1 MGERDGAMG
10 QPVGIPVPVPVVIAP
25 TRRGCEVA
33 AQWRS
38 HWPTLEIW
46 TQPTYGDG
54 ATLQSYG
61 ESLVDWLGQRW
72 GEGRPLVF
80 VLAVGAVVRT
90 IAPLLRD
97 KFTDP
102 AVVAIDE
109 GGRAAIALVGGHGG
123 GGEAI
128 ARQVAALTG
137 GEAII
142 TTGSDG
148 QGLPAIDTLGTP
160 FGWRRGDG
168 DWLAIARSLLAFEP
182 VAVVQTC
189 GWDLWREEIPDFCQL
204 YLLTP
209 ADLEPDQSPPGD
221 GSGLVWISE
230 RRSPPVAGPVV
241 AWHPRVL
248 WVGIG
253 CERGT
258 DLAVLEAALER
269 ALAQENLAV
278 EAIAGLASLDLKGDE
293 PALLELAAKLNVP
306 LRCFD
311 AATLD
316 AIAVPTPSAI
326 VKEEVGTRSVA
337 EAAAIAASDGPLVVV
352 KQIVRGHEL
361 DAAGAATIA
370 IARSAIEYTD
380 RPGKIYL
387 IGTGPGDLSLLTP
400 AAKAAIAQVDAVIG
414 YQLYLDLLDPLFH
427 PGQIIEGTPIT
438 QEVQRANRAI
448 ALASRGLT
456 VAVVSSGDCGI
467 YAMGGLVLEALAA
480 RGWDGDRPQVETI
493 PGITA
498 LQAAA
503 ARVGAP
509 LMHDF
514 CAISLSDLLTPW
526 PVIQKRLEAAAIADF
541 VTALY
546 NPRSKTRTT
555 QIEFAIATFRQHRPP
570 STPVILARSL
580 YRPDETIILTTLDAV
595 DPTAIDMLT
604 VVLIGNQTTFMHQGF
619 AITPRGYAVPSPQTP
634 AP

>member
-1 MGERDGAMG
+1 MGDWNGAMEPG
-10 QPVGIPVPVPVVIAP
+10 ARPQPVVVAP
-25 TRRGCEVA
+25 TRRGCELAV
-33 AQWRS
+33 QWRS

-46 TQPTYGDG
+46 TQSQYAAAIAGCRGYDG
-54 ATLQSYG
+54 ALT
-61 ESLVDWLGQRW
+61 EWVAQRW
-72 GEGRPLVF
+72 PTATAAGQPLIF

-90 IAPLLRD
+90 IAPLLTD

-102 AVVAIDE
+102 AVVAVDD
-109 GGRAAIALVGGHGG
+109 GGRTAIALVGGHGG

-142 TTGSDG
+142 TTASEG

-160 FGWRRGDG
+160 FGWRRGPG
-168 DWLAIARSLLAFEP
+168 DWLAIARSLTQGEP
-182 VAVVQTC
+182 VAAVQTC

-209 ADLEPDQSPPGD
+209 ADLEPDQPPPGD

-230 RRSPPVAGPVV
+230 RRSPKLPIPVV

-248 WVGIG
+248 WVGLG
-253 CERGT
+253 CERHT
-258 DLAVLEAALER
+258 PLPVLEAALRR
-269 ALAQENLAV
+269 ALDQENLAV
-278 EAIAGLASLDLKGDE
+278 EAIAGLTSLDLKHDE
-293 PALLELAAKLNVP
+293 PALLALAQRLQVP

-316 AIAVPTPSAI
+316 AIAVPTPSTTVRA
-326 VKEEVGTRSVA
+326 EVGTGSVA
-337 EAAAIAASDGPLVVV
+337 EAAAIAASGGDLIVA
-352 KQIVRGHEL
+352 KQIVRGREMGH
-361 DAAGAATIA
+361 AGAATVA
-370 IARSAIEYTD
+370 IARSAVEWTD
-380 RPGKIYL
+380 RPGKLYL

-400 AAKAAIAQVDAVIG
+400 AAKAAIAQADAVIG
-414 YQLYLDLLDPLFH
+414 YQLYLELLQPLFH

-438 QEVQRANRAI
+438 REVQRAQRAI
-448 ALASRGLT
+448 ALAKRGLT

-467 YAMGGLVLEALAA
+467 YAMGGLVLESLAA
-480 RGWDGDRPQVETI
+480 QGWDGDRPQVETI

-546 NPRSKTRTT
+546 NPKSKTRTT

-580 YRPDETIILTTLDAV
+580 YRPDETITLTTLDAV
-595 DPTAIDMLT
+595 DPAAIDMLT
-604 VVLIGNQTTFMHQGF
+604 VVLIGNQTTFVHQGF
-619 AITPRGYAVPSPQTP
+619 AITPRGYGV
-634 AP
+634 